1 MEHIQT
7 FHQSINEFPVKTTED
22 EQNERLRK
30 IHTFQASFDDFVS
43 YVNQRIK
50 DTKQDNVMAE
60 STLFSFAEF
69 VNEKYQEFI
78 DPDTCEIVTLWV
90 DDPDPEEEKK
100 KLEKAKEYDK
110 KYEAA
115 CKKEKEYFAKL
126 NPLEDELW
134 GYTSDLKNC
143 QNEYRQLKIDM
154 EEEVGQLYAQSRY
167 DEGEQIAQTYGVSIE
182 RLEKQIKTL
191 KRNIKSVQSKINTL
205 RKSYENIWD
214 F

>member
-50 DTKQDNVMAE
+50 DTKKDNIMTE
-60 STLFSFAEF
+60 GTLTSFANF

-90 DDPDPEEEKK
+90 DDPDPEEEKR

-154 EEEVGQLYAQSRY
+154 EEEVGQLYAQGRY
-167 DEGEQIAQTYGVSIE
+167 DEGEQIAQNYGVSIE

-191 KRNIKSVQSKINTL
+191 KRSIKSVQSKINTL
-205 RKSYENIWD
+205 RKSYDNIWD